1 MNLFLNKF
9 LSNTPV
15 INLPILSH
23 RGFSYSSGLEGPQ
36 KDTFEKTSSKSNIN
50 FTGKRGSGS
59 TKKGD
64 CLKEL
69 ENITC
74 PYSGVKMIT
83 TRTMDRLESKLS
95 KCNTI
100 SERMEILD
108 LYRPCMQKLEKQIY
122 QVFKGYEIN
131 NPNGTLNDCLRKL
144 KPDCLTEL
152 RLSEIR
158 VLEDI
163 DNESNKFDSNTSLA
177 IKKVTTE
184 ARKKVIDDTQDQI
197 FKRKDIL
204 AELHDVTKDHPNKEL
219 VAHIWTIANRLPKS
233 TNDFNAF
240 VVKYANRSP
249 QEIAARLLR
258 PSVASIEHIRPA
270 NPDSLDIEAGENN
283 LSNFMLVSRDWN
295 SGRSN
300 TPLPEF
306 VKEHPNIPRFTQKYI
321 DDIIKAIHKGKLD
334 DCDWYPYVLKEKLYN
349 ESEGLIDL
357 NLDKYKITKEQA
369 FTDIPADILDTY
381 DKLVKQNEVM
391 RTFIEG

>member
-9 LSNTPV
+9 FSNTPV
-15 INLPILSH
+15 INIPMLS
-23 RGFSYSSGLEGPQ
+23 RNCNSYSTAMQGPD
-36 KDTFEKTSSKSNIN
+36 KDTFEKSCSSSNIS
-50 FTGKRGSGS
+50 FTGKRSSGS
-59 TKKGD
+59 TKKGE

-83 TRTMDRLESKLS
+83 SKNMDKIEAKLA

-100 SERMEILD
+100 GERMEILD
-108 LYRPCMQKLEKQIY
+108 LYRPCMQKLEKQVY

-131 NPNGTLNDCLRKL
+131 NPDGSLNDCLQKL

-152 RLSEIR
+152 RLSQVR

-163 DNESNKFDSNTSLA
+163 DRASNKFDSKTALA
-177 IKKVTTE
+177 VRKVTTE
-184 ARKKVIDDTQDQI
+184 ARKKIIDDTQDQI

-204 AELHDVTKDHPNKEL
+204 VELHDVTKDNPNKEL
-219 VAHIWTIANRLPKS
+219 VADIWAIANQLPKS

-270 NPDSLDIEAGENN
+270 NPESIDVEVGEDN
-283 LSNFMLVSRDWN
+283 LSNFMLASRDWN

-306 VKEHPNIPRFTQKYI
+306 IKRHPIIPKYSQKYI
-321 DDIIKAIHKGKLD
+321 DDIIKSIHKGNLE
-334 DCDWYPYVLKEKLYN
+334 DCDWYPYVIKEKLYN

-357 NLDKYKITKEQA
+357 DLGKFKISKAQA
-369 FTDIPADILDTY
+369 FENIPPEILDTY
-381 DKLVKQNEVM
+381 DKLSEQNGIM
-391 RTFIEG
+391 RTFIEN